1 MNWDLDVCVLVCTY
15 KSQMKGSED
24 EMSCP
29 RQLKWTHRQIKRTLK
44 SKILVII
51 DQSNRLAVDAEKL
64 TTQKAF
70 HVALFPL
77 TLLALLHK

>member
-1 MNWDLDVCVLVCTY
+1 MCVCVSVCVRACAY

-29 RQLKWTHRQIKRTLK
+29 RRLKWTHRRIKRTLK

-51 DQSNRLAVDAEKL
+51 DQSNRLAVEAEKL
-64 TTQKAF
+64 TTEKAF

-77 TLLALLHK
+77 TLLALAHK